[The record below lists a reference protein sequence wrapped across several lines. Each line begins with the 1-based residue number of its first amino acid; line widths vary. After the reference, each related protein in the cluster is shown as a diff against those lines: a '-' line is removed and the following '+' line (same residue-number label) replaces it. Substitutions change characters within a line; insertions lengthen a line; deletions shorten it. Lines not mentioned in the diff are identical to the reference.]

1 MENSNLKAAAARE
14 LMKISDY
21 GKELSFLL
29 SNFGRE
35 KALGMS
41 GNNSHKAENQN
52 YDWKKGK
59 NNQGKL
65 SKIWLYSLMGFMES
79 WCGGGWDGRIIPLRL
94 IRLLGHLQC

>member
-29 SNFGRE
+29 RNFGRE
-35 KALGMS
+35 KALGMF

-52 YDWKKGK
+52 YDWEKRQK
-59 NNQGKL
+59 
-65 SKIWLYSLMGFMES
+65 
-79 WCGGGWDGRIIPLRL
+79 
-94 IRLLGHLQC
+94 